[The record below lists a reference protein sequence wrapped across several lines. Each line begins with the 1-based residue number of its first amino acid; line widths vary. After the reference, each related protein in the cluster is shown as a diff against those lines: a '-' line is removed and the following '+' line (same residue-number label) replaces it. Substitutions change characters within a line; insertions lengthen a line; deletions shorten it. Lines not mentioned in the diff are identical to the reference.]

1 MQQMKKILAVT
12 LLALS
17 GSVWAGCAVQSV
29 TQIISND
36 NGPESTKQESIIK
49 CSEGKVPE
57 FRPVKI
63 GDLVSEIE
71 LPEVPKINFYFT
83 HKNAQC
89 RLFKEH
95 YRQKKILRV
104 THGVICQTDN
114 QGWIVVDK
122 W

>member
-1 MQQMKKILAVT
+1 MKKTLAVI
-12 LLALS
+12 LLTLS
-17 GSVWAGCAVQSV
+17 GAVWAECAVQSV

-36 NGPESTKQESIIK
+36 TGTESAKQESIIK

-63 GDLVSEIE
+63 GDLVAETE
-71 LPEVPKINFYFT
+71 LSQVPKMSFYFT

-89 RLFKEH
+89 RLFREH
-95 YRQKKILRV
+95 YRQKKVLRA
-104 THGVICQTDN
+104 TYGVICQTDN